1 MSFDFTN
8 RPELSSLAL
17 VVSALE
23 GVAAP
28 LGCDYC
34 VIGATARD
42 MMLHYAHGIDVRRAT
57 EDVDFSVMVLDWDA
71 FASLRAG
78 LIGGGA
84 FAERGGVATHKLR
97 HVGTRLPIDVVPFGG
112 IERPDRTIAWPPE
125 YAEVFDCFGLREAL
139 ATAVLTRLPGGASV
153 LVASIPA
160 LAILKLT
167 AWRDRKHTHPG
178 RDAGDLFLY
187 LRHYITCGN
196 MEHLASD
203 HADIL
208 DDPEF
213 DYEPAGARLLGR
225 DMRAMLEP
233 EPVEDLQGILAPETD
248 LDGTQLLAAQ
258 SGLAVPRAMRLIQAL
273 SAGLSESNQKKRP

>member
-42 MMLHYAHGIDVRRAT
+42 LSLHYAYGLDVPRAT
-57 EDVDFSVMVLDWDA
+57 EDVDFSVMVRDWDA
-71 FASLRAG
+71 FTSLRAG
-78 LIGGGA
+78 LIGSGA
-84 FAERGGVATHKLR
+84 FAERGGVAIHKLR
-97 HVGTRLPIDVVPFGG
+97 HVGTKLPIDVVPFGG

-125 YAEVFDCFGLREAL
+125 HAEVFDCFGLREAM
-139 ATAVLTRLPGGASV
+139 ATSAMAILPGGTTV
-153 LVASIPA
+153 RVPSIPA
-160 LAILKLT
+160 LATLKLT

-178 RDAGDLFLY
+178 RDAGDLVLY

-196 MEHLASD
+196 MERLASD
-203 HADIL
+203 HDDMLA
-208 DDPEF
+208 DPEF

-225 DMRAMLEP
+225 DVRAMLEP
-233 EPVEDLQGILAPETD
+233 EGVDALQAILAPETD
-248 LDGTQLLAAQ
+248 LDGPQLLAAQ

-273 SAGLSESNQKKRP
+273 SAGLSESR

>member
-42 MMLHYAHGIDVRRAT
+42 LSLHYAYGLDVPRAT
-57 EDVDFSVMVLDWDA
+57 EDVDFSVMVRDWDA
-71 FASLRAG
+71 FTSLRDS
-78 LIGGGA
+78 LIGSGA

-97 HVGTRLPIDVVPFGG
+97 HVATKLLIDVVPFGG

-125 YAEVFDCFGLREAL
+125 NAEVFDCFGLREAM
-139 ATAVLTRLPGGASV
+139 ATSAMAILPGGTTV
-153 LVASIPA
+153 RVPSIPA
-160 LAILKLT
+160 LATLKLT

-196 MEHLASD
+196 MERLASD
-203 HADIL
+203 HDDML

-225 DMRAMLEP
+225 DVRAMLEP
-233 EPVEDLQGILAPETD
+233 EGVDALQAILAPETD
-248 LDGTQLLAAQ
+248 LDGPQLLAAQ

-273 SAGLSESNQKKRP
+273 SAGLSESR

>member
-17 VVSALE
+17 VVSSLE

-42 MMLHYAHGIDVRRAT
+42 LSLHYAYGLDVPRAT
-57 EDVDFSVMVLDWDA
+57 EDVDFSVMVRDWDA
-71 FASLRAG
+71 FTSLRAC
-78 LIGGGA
+78 LIGSGA
-84 FAERGGVATHKLR
+84 FAERGGVAIHKLR
-97 HVGTRLPIDVVPFGG
+97 HVGTKLPIDVVPFGG
-112 IERPDRTIAWPPE
+112 IERPDRTVAWPPE
-125 YAEVFDCFGLREAL
+125 HAEVFDCFGLREAM
-139 ATAVLTRLPGGASV
+139 ATSTMAILPGGTTV
-153 LVASIPA
+153 RVPSIRA
-160 LAILKLT
+160 LATLKLT

-178 RDAGDLFLY
+178 RDAGDLVLY

-196 MEHLASD
+196 MERLASD
-203 HADIL
+203 HDDMLA
-208 DDPEF
+208 DPEF

-225 DMRAMLEP
+225 DVRAMLEP
-233 EPVEDLQGILAPETD
+233 EGVDALQAILAPETD
-248 LDGTQLLAAQ
+248 LDGPQLLAAQ

-273 SAGLSESNQKKRP
+273 SAGMSEPNQ

>member
-23 GVAAP
+23 RVAVP

-42 MMLHYAHGIDVRRAT
+42 LSLHHAFGIDIARAT
-57 EDVDFSVMVLDWDA
+57 EDVDFSVVVRDWDA
-71 FASLRAG
+71 FTGLRG
-78 LIGGGA
+78 SLIGSGA

-97 HVGTRLPIDVVPFGG
+97 HVATKLPIDVVPFGG
-112 IERPDRTIAWPPE
+112 IERPDRTIAWPPDH
-125 YAEVFDCFGLREAL
+125 AEVFDCLGLREAM
-139 ATAVLTRLPGGASV
+139 ATSSMAILPGGTKV
-153 LVASIPA
+153 RVPSIPA
-160 LAILKLT
+160 LATLKLT

-178 RDAGDLFLY
+178 RDAGDLVLY
-187 LRHYITCGN
+187 LRHYVTCGN
-196 MEHLASD
+196 MDRLASD
-203 HADIL
+203 HGDIL

-225 DMRAMLEP
+225 DIRAMLEP
-233 EPVEDLQGILAPETD
+233 DAVPSLQGILAPEAD
-248 LDGTQLLAAQ
+248 LDGPQLMAAQ
-258 SGLAVPRAMRLIQAL
+258 SGLAVPQAMRLIQAL
-273 SAGLSESNQKKRP
+273 FVGLSESKKQNAS